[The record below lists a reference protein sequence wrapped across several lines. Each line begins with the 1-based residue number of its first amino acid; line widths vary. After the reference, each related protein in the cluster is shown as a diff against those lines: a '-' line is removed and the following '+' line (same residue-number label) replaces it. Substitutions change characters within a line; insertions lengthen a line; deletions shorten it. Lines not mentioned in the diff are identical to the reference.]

1 MPMVS
6 LKLMA
11 RRCFF
16 CRNSFHMNH
25 ESHPHM
31 EITDRTA
38 DEAARARAEDGANLW
53 SLGQPVEAKWKAQ
66 NAIWLRGAGKWFPGR
81 IASVPDDEGRCDVM
95 YDDGDFEALVP
106 GRFLRAPL
114 AVPALK
120 HHSRQSRPSTQLS
133 TQASN
138 SWAAA
143 ALAAA
148 SPSVPDPSSSPASRK
163 RPVTQQQ
170 GTDQSP
176 KDPHKRPRGPVP
188 KGGTGGTGGAGGKG
202 GKSSIGSSRQSH
214 SAPVVDKLKAA
225 LARMKDLFDSGLLPE
240 NIYEAKV
247 KTLLGLPLA

>member
-1 MPMVS
+1 
-6 LKLMA
+6 
-11 RRCFF
+11 
-16 CRNSFHMNH
+16 
-25 ESHPHM
+25 M

-38 DEAARARAEDGANLW
+38 DECAARAEDGANLW

-148 SPSVPDPSSSPASRK
+148 SPSVPDPSSSPAPNRK
-163 RPVTQQQ
+163 RRPGAAQQQ